1 MDFNVQPYVDQ
12 AINLSMTYLP
22 KVLLAIIFLWVGL
35 WLIKRICR
43 LFDRTLSKRNVDAS
57 LSGFLH
63 SVLDAILKVALVI
76 SVVTMI
82 GIEMTAFVA
91 VLGAAGLAIGMA
103 LSGTLQNFAGGVI
116 ILLLKPYRVGDF
128 IEAQGYVGTVSE
140 IQIFVTILKTPDNKT
155 IIIPNSPLSTG
166 SLVNYSI
173 EATRRVDLS
182 FGISYGDNIDQ
193 ARAVIKQI
201 VDADKRVLQDPEP
214 FIQVGTLNN
223 SSVDFVV
230 RIWVTAEDYW
240 GVHFD
245 TIEAVKKAFDE
256 AGITIPFPQQHV
268 YMQQVSND

>member
-43 LFDRTLSKRNVDAS
+43 LFDITLSKRNVDAS